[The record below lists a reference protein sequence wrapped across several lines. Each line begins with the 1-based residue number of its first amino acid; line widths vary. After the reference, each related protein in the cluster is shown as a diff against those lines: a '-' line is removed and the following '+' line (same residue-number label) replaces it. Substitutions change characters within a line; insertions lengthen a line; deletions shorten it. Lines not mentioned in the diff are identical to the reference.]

1 MRTLTWGDRRD
12 VSMTAETQQIENPS
26 RGGIRGI
33 HIFWIVLGTIALTMA
48 VTFWVVRTYIYAK
61 DFKPVELSVNE
72 QKTLDAKLR
81 ALGYDPGPGAET
93 GSGQTRKETDEQWLR
108 AERYSEAG
116 ARREIRFSERELNA
130 MVANN
135 HDLARKLSVDL
146 GDDLIS
152 ARILVPVDQDFPVL
166 GGKTLRVS
174 TGVEMAF
181 RDSKPVVILKGVSIM
196 GIPIPNAWLGGLKNI
211 DLIGEFG
218 DQDGFWSAFAD
229 GVENIRVE
237 EGQLKVELKE

>member
-1 MRTLTWGDRRD
+1 
-12 VSMTAETQQIENPS
+12 MTAETQQIENSS
-26 RGGIRGI
+26 RSGGFRGI
-33 HIFWIVLGTIALTMA
+33 HILWIVLATIALTVA

-72 QKTLDAKLR
+72 QQTLNTKLKV
-81 ALGYDPGPGAET
+81 LGYDPGPGS
-93 GSGQTRKETDEQWLR
+93 GSQADAASRETDEQWLR
-108 AERYSEAG
+108 SERYSEAG
-116 ARREIRFSERELNA
+116 AKREVRFSERELNA

-135 HDLARKLSVDL
+135 RDLARKLSLDL
-146 GDDLIS
+146 GDDLVS
-152 ARILVPVDQDFPVL
+152 ARLLVPVDQDFPIL

-181 RDSKPVVILKGVSIM
+181 RDEKPVVILKGVSIM

-211 DLIGEFG
+211 DLISEFG
-218 DQDGFWSAFAD
+218 DERGFWSGFAG

-237 EGQLKVELKE
+237 EGQLKVQLKE